1 MLTSNQELKK
11 FLAKVIIV
19 FIPFLIIFFLVN
31 RSEFLFYNYQNN
43 LFINNLIN
51 EVTNRYPDIS
61 KEEIISLLDNQEENT
76 NNILEEYGIDLE
88 LDSLVLK
95 NEEVIKTSIIINVF
109 LLLIFILILVIFYFQ
124 YLKNHNRELS
134 NITNYLES
142 INEGNYKLE
151 IDTNQEDYLS
161 TLKNEIY
168 KITVMLKEQASNSKN
183 DKLALKTSLEDL
195 SHQLKTPLTS
205 ISIMLDNISNVN
217 IDSKTK
223 QEFIKDIRRE
233 VLNIS
238 FFVNTILKLA
248 RFDANTITFSKT
260 SFLISK
266 LLQEAI
272 KNVSMLADLKNIKI
286 VVTGSNEYILG
297 DFKWQVE
304 AITNILKNCIE
315 YSNSDSLITINYGEN
330 KLYSYIK
337 IQDRGIG
344 MDKEDLKNLFIRF
357 YKGKNSKSDSVGIGL
372 ALAKTIVEHDNA
384 YISVDSKKGEGSVFV
399 IKYMK

>member
-51 EVTNRYPDIS
+51 EVINRYPDIS

-168 KITVMLKEQASNSKN
+168 KITVML
-183 DKLALKTSLEDL
+183 
-195 SHQLKTPLTS
+195 
-205 ISIMLDNISNVN
+205 
-217 IDSKTK
+217 
-223 QEFIKDIRRE
+223 
-233 VLNIS
+233 
-238 FFVNTILKLA
+238 
-248 RFDANTITFSKT
+248 
-260 SFLISK
+260 
-266 LLQEAI
+266 
-272 KNVSMLADLKNIKI
+272 
-286 VVTGSNEYILG
+286 
-297 DFKWQVE
+297 
-304 AITNILKNCIE
+304 
-315 YSNSDSLITINYGEN
+315 
-330 KLYSYIK
+330 
-337 IQDRGIG
+337 
-344 MDKEDLKNLFIRF
+344 
-357 YKGKNSKSDSVGIGL
+357 
-372 ALAKTIVEHDNA
+372 
-384 YISVDSKKGEGSVFV
+384 
-399 IKYMK
+399 

>member
-11 FLAKVIIV
+11 FLVKVIIV

-51 EVTNRYPDIS
+51 EVINRYPDIS

-124 YLKNHNRELS
+124 YLKNHNQELS

-168 KITVMLKEQASNSKN
+168 KITVMLKEQAINSKN

-205 ISIMLDNISNVN
+205 ISIMLDNISNTN
-217 IDSKTK
+217 MDLKTK
-223 QEFIKDIRRE
+223 QEFIKDIKRE

-260 SFLISK
+260 SFLIST

-286 VVTGSNEYILG
+286 VVTGLNEYIIG

-304 AITNILKNCIE
+304 SITNILKNCIE
-315 YSNSDSLITINYGEN
+315 YSNYNSLISINYGEN

-372 ALAKTIVEHDNA
+372 ALAKTIIEHDNA
-384 YISVDSKKGEGSVFV
+384 YISVDSKKDEGTVFV

>member
-260 SFLISK
+260 SFLIST

-286 VVTGSNEYILG
+286 VVTGLNEYIIG

-304 AITNILKNCIE
+304 SITNILKNCIE
-315 YSNSDSLITINYGEN
+315 YSNYNSLISINYGEN

-372 ALAKTIVEHDNA
+372 ALAKTIIEHDNA
-384 YISVDSKKGEGSVFV
+384 YISVDSKKDEGTVFV

>member
-11 FLAKVIIV
+11 FLVKVIIV

-51 EVTNRYPDIS
+51 EVINRYPDIS

-372 ALAKTIVEHDNA
+372 ALAKTIIEHDNA
-384 YISVDSKKGEGSVFV
+384 YISVDSKKGEGTVFV

>member
-1 MLTSNQELKK
+1 MLTTNQELKK
-11 FLAKVIIV
+11 FLVKVIIV

-43 LFINNLIN
+43 LFINNLIK
-51 EVTNRYPDIS
+51 EVINRYPDIS

-217 IDSKTK
+217 IDSKIK

-315 YSNSDSLITINYGEN
+315 YSNFDSLITINYGEN

-372 ALAKTIVEHDNA
+372 ALAKTIIEHDNA
-384 YISVDSKKGEGSVFV
+384 YISVDSKKDEGTVFV

>member
-11 FLAKVIIV
+11 FLVKVIIV

-372 ALAKTIVEHDNA
+372 ALAKTIIEHDNA
-384 YISVDSKKGEGSVFV
+384 YISVDSKKGEGTVFV

>member
-11 FLAKVIIV
+11 FLVKVIIV

-51 EVTNRYPDIS
+51 EVINRYPDIS
-61 KEEIISLLDNQEENT
+61 KEEIISLLDSQGENT

-286 VVTGSNEYILG
+286 VVTGLNEYILG

-372 ALAKTIVEHDNA
+372 ALAKTIIEHDNA
-384 YISVDSKKGEGSVFV
+384 YISVDSKKGEGTVFV

>member
-1 MLTSNQELKK
+1 MLTTNQELKK
-11 FLAKVIIV
+11 FLVKVIIV

-51 EVTNRYPDIS
+51 EVINRYPDIS
-61 KEEIISLLDNQEENT
+61 KEEIISLLDSQGENT

-217 IDSKTK
+217 IDSKIK

-286 VVTGSNEYILG
+286 VVTGLNEYILG

-372 ALAKTIVEHDNA
+372 ALAKTIIEHDNA
-384 YISVDSKKGEGSVFV
+384 YISVDSKKGEGTVFV

>member
-11 FLAKVIIV
+11 FLVKVIIV

-51 EVTNRYPDIS
+51 EVINRYPDIS

-315 YSNSDSLITINYGEN
+315 YSNFDSLITINYGEN

-372 ALAKTIVEHDNA
+372 ALAKTIIEHDNA
-384 YISVDSKKGEGSVFV
+384 YISVDSKKGEGTVFV

>member
-11 FLAKVIIV
+11 FLVKVIIV

-51 EVTNRYPDIS
+51 EVINRYPDIS

-124 YLKNHNRELS
+124 YLKNHNQELS

-168 KITVMLKEQASNSKN
+168 KITVMLKEQAINSKN

-205 ISIMLDNISNVN
+205 ISIMLDNISNTN
-217 IDSKTK
+217 MDLKTK
-223 QEFIKDIRRE
+223 QEFIKDIKRE

-260 SFLISK
+260 SFLIST

-286 VVTGSNEYILG
+286 VVTGLNEYIIG

-304 AITNILKNCIE
+304 SITNILKNCIE
-315 YSNSDSLITINYGEN
+315 YSNYNSLISINYGEN

-372 ALAKTIVEHDNA
+372 ALAKTIIEHDNA
-384 YISVDSKKGEGSVFV
+384 YISVDSKKGEGTIFV

>member
-11 FLAKVIIV
+11 FLVKVIIV

-51 EVTNRYPDIS
+51 EVINRYPDIS

-260 SFLISK
+260 SFLIST

-286 VVTGSNEYILG
+286 VVTGLNEYIIG

-304 AITNILKNCIE
+304 SITNILKNCIE
-315 YSNSDSLITINYGEN
+315 YSNYNSLISINYGEN

-372 ALAKTIVEHDNA
+372 ALAKTIIEHDNA
-384 YISVDSKKGEGSVFV
+384 YISVDSKKDEGTVFV

>member
-11 FLAKVIIV
+11 FLVKVIIV

-51 EVTNRYPDIS
+51 EVINRYPDIS
-61 KEEIISLLDNQEENT
+61 KEEIISLLDSQGENT

-217 IDSKTK
+217 IDSKIK

-286 VVTGSNEYILG
+286 VVTGLNEYILG

-372 ALAKTIVEHDNA
+372 ALAKTIIEHDNA
-384 YISVDSKKGEGSVFV
+384 YISVDSKKGEGTVFV

>member
-1 MLTSNQELKK
+1 MLTSNQKLKK
-11 FLAKVIIV
+11 FLVKVLIV
-19 FIPFLIIFFLVN
+19 FISFLIIFFLVN
-31 RSEFLFYNYQNN
+31 RCEFLFYNYQNN
-43 LFINNLIN
+43 LFVNNLIN
-51 EVTNRYPDIS
+51 EVINRYPDIS
-61 KEEIISLLDNQEENT
+61 KEEIISLLDSQEENT

-88 LDSLVLK
+88 TDSLVLK
-95 NEEVIKTSIIINVF
+95 NEEVITTSIMINIF
-109 LLLIFILILVIFYFQ
+109 LFLIFILILVIFYFQ
-124 YLKNHNRELS
+124 YLKNHNQELS
-134 NITNYLES
+134 AITKYLED

-168 KITVMLKEQASNSKN
+168 KITVMLKEQAINSKN

-205 ISIMLDNISNVN
+205 ISIMLDNISNTN
-217 IDSKTK
+217 MDLKTK
-223 QEFIKDIRRE
+223 QEFIKDIKRE

-260 SFLISK
+260 SFLIST

-286 VVTGSNEYILG
+286 VVTGLNEYIIG

-304 AITNILKNCIE
+304 SITNILKNCIE
-315 YSNSDSLITINYGEN
+315 YSNYNSLISINYGEN

-372 ALAKTIVEHDNA
+372 ALAKTIIEHDNA
-384 YISVDSKKGEGSVFV
+384 YISVDSKKDEGTVFV

>member
-1 MLTSNQELKK
+1 MLTSNQKLKK
-11 FLAKVIIV
+11 FLVKVLIV
-19 FIPFLIIFFLVN
+19 FISFLIIFFLVN
-31 RSEFLFYNYQNN
+31 RCEFLFYNYQNN
-43 LFINNLIN
+43 LFVNNLIN
-51 EVTNRYPDIS
+51 EVINHYPDIS
-61 KEEIISLLDNQEENT
+61 KEEIISLLDSQEENT

-88 LDSLVLK
+88 TDSLVLK
-95 NEEVIKTSIIINVF
+95 NEEVITTSIMINIF
-109 LLLIFILILVIFYFQ
+109 LFLIFILILVIFYFQ
-124 YLKNHNRELS
+124 YLKNHNQELS
-134 NITNYLES
+134 AITKYLED

-168 KITVMLKEQASNSKN
+168 KITVMLKEQAINSKN

-205 ISIMLDNISNVN
+205 ISIMLDNISNTN
-217 IDSKTK
+217 MDLKTK
-223 QEFIKDIRRE
+223 QEFIKDIKRE

-260 SFLISK
+260 SFLIST

-286 VVTGSNEYILG
+286 VVTGLNEYIIG

-304 AITNILKNCIE
+304 SITNILKNCIE
-315 YSNSDSLITINYGEN
+315 YSNYNSLISINYGEN

-372 ALAKTIVEHDNA
+372 ALAKTIIEHDNA
-384 YISVDSKKGEGSVFV
+384 YISVDSKKDEGTVFV

>member
-260 SFLISK
+260 SFLIFK

-315 YSNSDSLITINYGEN
+315 YSNFDSLITINYGEN

-372 ALAKTIVEHDNA
+372 ALAKTIIEHDNA
-384 YISVDSKKGEGSVFV
+384 YISVDSKKGEGTVFV

>member
-1 MLTSNQELKK
+1 MLTSNQKLKK
-11 FLAKVIIV
+11 FLVKVLIV
-19 FIPFLIIFFLVN
+19 FISFLIIFFLVN
-31 RSEFLFYNYQNN
+31 RCEFLFYNYQNN
-43 LFINNLIN
+43 LFVNNLIN
-51 EVTNRYPDIS
+51 EVINHYPDIS
-61 KEEIISLLDNQEENT
+61 KEEIISLLDSQEENT

-88 LDSLVLK
+88 TDSLVLK
-95 NEEVIKTSIIINVF
+95 NEEVITTSIMINIF
-109 LLLIFILILVIFYFQ
+109 LFLIFILILVIFYFQ
-124 YLKNHNRELS
+124 YLKNHNQELS
-134 NITNYLES
+134 AITKYLED

-168 KITVMLKEQASNSKN
+168 KITVMLKEQAINSKN

-205 ISIMLDNISNVN
+205 ISIMLDNISNTN
-217 IDSKTK
+217 MDLKTK
-223 QEFIKDIRRE
+223 QEFIKDIKRE

-260 SFLISK
+260 SFLIST

-286 VVTGSNEYILG
+286 VVTGLNEYIIG

-304 AITNILKNCIE
+304 SITNILKNCIE
-315 YSNSDSLITINYGEN
+315 YSNYNSLISINYGEN

-372 ALAKTIVEHDNA
+372 ALAKTIIEHDNA
-384 YISVDSKKGEGSVFV
+384 YISVDSKKGEGTVFV

>member
-11 FLAKVIIV
+11 FLVKVIIV

-51 EVTNRYPDIS
+51 EVINRYPDIS
-61 KEEIISLLDNQEENT
+61 KEEIISLLDSQGENT

-217 IDSKTK
+217 IDSKIK
-223 QEFIKDIRRE
+223 QEFIKGIRRE

-260 SFLISK
+260 SFLIYK

-272 KNVSMLADLKNIKI
+272 KNVSMLAD
-286 VVTGSNEYILG
+286 
-297 DFKWQVE
+297 
-304 AITNILKNCIE
+304 
-315 YSNSDSLITINYGEN
+315 
-330 KLYSYIK
+330 
-337 IQDRGIG
+337 
-344 MDKEDLKNLFIRF
+344 
-357 YKGKNSKSDSVGIGL
+357 
-372 ALAKTIVEHDNA
+372 
-384 YISVDSKKGEGSVFV
+384 
-399 IKYMK
+399 

>member
-372 ALAKTIVEHDNA
+372 ALAKTIIEHDNA

>member
-372 ALAKTIVEHDNA
+372 ALAKTIIEHDNA
-384 YISVDSKKGEGSVFV
+384 YISVDSKKGEGTVFV

>member
-233 VLNIS
+233 VLNII

-248 RFDANTITFSKT
+248 LFDANTITFSKT

>member
-11 FLAKVIIV
+11 FLVKVIIV

-51 EVTNRYPDIS
+51 EVINRYPDIS

-315 YSNSDSLITINYGEN
+315 YSNFDSLITINYGEN

-372 ALAKTIVEHDNA
+372 ALAKTIIEHDNA
-384 YISVDSKKGEGSVFV
+384 YISVDSKKDEGTVFV

>member
-1 MLTSNQELKK
+1 MLTSNKELKK

-51 EVTNRYPDIS
+51 EVINRYPDIS

-217 IDSKTK
+217 
-223 QEFIKDIRRE
+223 
-233 VLNIS
+233 N
-238 FFVNTILKLA
+238 
-248 RFDANTITFSKT
+248 
-260 SFLISK
+260 
-266 LLQEAI
+266 
-272 KNVSMLADLKNIKI
+272 
-286 VVTGSNEYILG
+286 
-297 DFKWQVE
+297 
-304 AITNILKNCIE
+304 
-315 YSNSDSLITINYGEN
+315 
-330 KLYSYIK
+330 
-337 IQDRGIG
+337 
-344 MDKEDLKNLFIRF
+344 
-357 YKGKNSKSDSVGIGL
+357 
-372 ALAKTIVEHDNA
+372 
-384 YISVDSKKGEGSVFV
+384 
-399 IKYMK
+399 

>member
-11 FLAKVIIV
+11 FLVKVIIV

-51 EVTNRYPDIS
+51 EVINRYPDIS

-315 YSNSDSLITINYGEN
+315 YSNFDSLITINYGEN

-372 ALAKTIVEHDNA
+372 ALAKTIIEHDNA

>member
-1 MLTSNQELKK
+1 MLTSNQKLKK
-11 FLAKVIIV
+11 FLVKVLIV
-19 FIPFLIIFFLVN
+19 FISFLIIFFLVN
-31 RSEFLFYNYQNN
+31 RCEFLFYNYQNN
-43 LFINNLIN
+43 LFVNNLIN
-51 EVTNRYPDIS
+51 EVINHYPDIS
-61 KEEIISLLDNQEENT
+61 KEEIISLLDSQEENT

-88 LDSLVLK
+88 TDSLVLK
-95 NEEVIKTSIIINVF
+95 NEEVITTSIMINIF
-109 LLLIFILILVIFYFQ
+109 LFLIFILILVIFYFQ
-124 YLKNHNRELS
+124 YLKNHNQELS
-134 NITNYLES
+134 AITKYLED

-168 KITVMLKEQASNSKN
+168 KITVMLKEQAINSKN

-205 ISIMLDNISNVN
+205 ISIMLDNISNTN
-217 IDSKTK
+217 MDLKTK
-223 QEFIKDIRRE
+223 QEFIKDIKRE

-286 VVTGSNEYILG
+286 VVTGLNEYIIG

-304 AITNILKNCIE
+304 SITNILKNCIE
-315 YSNSDSLITINYGEN
+315 YSNYNSLISINYGEN

-372 ALAKTIVEHDNA
+372 ALAKTIIEHDNA
-384 YISVDSKKGEGSVFV
+384 YISVDSKKDEGTVFV

>member
-11 FLAKVIIV
+11 FLVKVIIV

-51 EVTNRYPDIS
+51 EVINRYPDIS

-304 AITNILKNCIE
+304 SITNILKNCIE
-315 YSNSDSLITINYGEN
+315 YSNYNSLISINYGEN

-372 ALAKTIVEHDNA
+372 ALAKTIIEHDNA
-384 YISVDSKKGEGSVFV
+384 YISVDSKKDEGTVFV

>member
-11 FLAKVIIV
+11 FLVKVIIV

-51 EVTNRYPDIS
+51 EVINRYPDIS

-109 LLLIFILILVIFYFQ
+109 LLLIFMLILVIFYFQ

-357 YKGKNSKSDSVGIGL
+357 YKGKNSKRDSVGIGL

>member
-51 EVTNRYPDIS
+51 EVINRYPDIS

-260 SFLISK
+260 SFLIST

-286 VVTGSNEYILG
+286 VVTGLNEYIIG

-304 AITNILKNCIE
+304 SITNILKNCIE
-315 YSNSDSLITINYGEN
+315 YSNYNSLISINYGEN

-372 ALAKTIVEHDNA
+372 ALAKTIIEHDNA
-384 YISVDSKKGEGSVFV
+384 YISVDSKKGEGTVFV

>member
-1 MLTSNQELKK
+1 
-11 FLAKVIIV
+11 
-19 FIPFLIIFFLVN
+19 
-31 RSEFLFYNYQNN
+31 
-43 LFINNLIN
+43 
-51 EVTNRYPDIS
+51 
-61 KEEIISLLDNQEENT
+61 
-76 NNILEEYGIDLE
+76 
-88 LDSLVLK
+88 
-95 NEEVIKTSIIINVF
+95 
-109 LLLIFILILVIFYFQ
+109 
-124 YLKNHNRELS
+124 
-134 NITNYLES
+134 
-142 INEGNYKLE
+142 
-151 IDTNQEDYLS
+151 
-161 TLKNEIY
+161 
-168 KITVMLKEQASNSKN
+168 MLKEQAINSKN

-205 ISIMLDNISNVN
+205 ISIMLDNISNTN
-217 IDSKTK
+217 MDLKTK
-223 QEFIKDIRRE
+223 QEFIKDIKRE

-260 SFLISK
+260 SFLIST

-286 VVTGSNEYILG
+286 VVTGLNEYIIG

-304 AITNILKNCIE
+304 SITNILKNCIE
-315 YSNSDSLITINYGEN
+315 YSNYNSLISINYGEN

-372 ALAKTIVEHDNA
+372 ALAKTIIEHDNA
-384 YISVDSKKGEGSVFV
+384 YISVDSKKDEGTVFV

>member
-11 FLAKVIIV
+11 FLVKVIIV

-51 EVTNRYPDIS
+51 EVINRYPDIS

-315 YSNSDSLITINYGEN
+315 YSNFDSLITINYGEN

-357 YKGKNSKSDSVGIGL
+357 YKGKNSKGDSVGIGL
-372 ALAKTIVEHDNA
+372 ALAKTIIEHDNA
-384 YISVDSKKGEGSVFV
+384 YISVDSKKGEGTIFV

>member
-11 FLAKVIIV
+11 FLVKVIIV

-51 EVTNRYPDIS
+51 EVINRYPDIS

-315 YSNSDSLITINYGEN
+315 YSNFDSLITINYGEN

-357 YKGKNSKSDSVGIGL
+357 YKGKNSKGDSVGIGL

-399 IKYMK
+399 IKYIK

>member
-11 FLAKVIIV
+11 FLVKVIIV

-51 EVTNRYPDIS
+51 EVINRYPDIS

-315 YSNSDSLITINYGEN
+315 YSNFDSLITINYGEN

-357 YKGKNSKSDSVGIGL
+357 YKGKNSKGDSVGIGL
-372 ALAKTIVEHDNA
+372 ALAKTIIEHDNA

-399 IKYMK
+399 IKYIK

>member
-51 EVTNRYPDIS
+51 EVINRYPDIS

-315 YSNSDSLITINYGEN
+315 YSNFDSLITINYGEN

-372 ALAKTIVEHDNA
+372 ALAKTIIEHDNA
-384 YISVDSKKGEGSVFV
+384 YISVDSKKGEGTVFV